1 MGTISTQW
9 KSDDKVGVFSTYR
22 KKKKNI
28 ETITGL
34 SSGNVLTREIINITS
49 HPLLNDARHAVN
61 HLPIAVH
68 NAIKAIVV
76 KRRVGIKHEKK
87 KLKEN
92 RNIR

>member
-22 KKKKNI
+22 KKNI

-34 SSGNVLTREIINITS
+34 SSGNVLTREIINMTS
-49 HPLLNDARHAVN
+49 HPLLNDASYVVN

-76 KRRVGIKHEKK
+76 KRREGIRHEKK
-87 KLKEN
+87 KKIKEN